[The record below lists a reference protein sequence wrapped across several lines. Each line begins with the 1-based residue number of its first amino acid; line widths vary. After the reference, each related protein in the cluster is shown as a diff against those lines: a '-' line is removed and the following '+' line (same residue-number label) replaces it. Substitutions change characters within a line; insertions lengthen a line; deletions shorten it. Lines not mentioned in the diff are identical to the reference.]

1 MQIFKNKV
9 ILITGAN
16 RGIGQ
21 SFVKALLNSEARKI
35 YVTCRDLR
43 KMPAF
48 DADRIVPLQLD
59 ITDDKQ
65 VAMTAITASDTEILI
80 NNAGTLSPGNML
92 QGNLSG
98 MENDLKVNYFGTI
111 KMMRAFAPI
120 LIKNKPSLLINIVS
134 IAAYS
139 PLPSIAGYAASK
151 AALYSATQSVRIEL
165 AKKDVSV
172 YAVNPGAIDTDM
184 NKGSDWNMPD
194 PDSIAIKILESIA
207 LGKLDIVPDDM
218 GQGMYAAWRDEPA
231 KLSKIFSDLYHGE
244 NYAI

>member
-1 MQIFKNKV
+1 MQIFKDKV

-16 RGIGQ
+16 RGIGK

-35 YVTCRDLR
+35 YVTCRDL
-43 KMPAF
+43 KKLPAF
-48 DADRIVPLQLD
+48 DDDRIVPLQLD

-65 VAMTAITASDTEILI
+65 VAVTAMTASDTEILI
-80 NNAGTLSPGNML
+80 NNAGTIN
-92 QGNLSG
+92 QGNVLEGSLIG

-120 LIKNKPSLLINIVS
+120 LIRNKPSILINIVS

-207 LGKLDIVPDDM
+207 LGKLDIIPDEM
-218 GQGMYAAWRDEPA
+218 GQGMYAAWREEPA

-244 NYAI
+244 N

>member
-1 MQIFKNKV
+1 MQIFKDKV

-16 RGIGQ
+16 RGIGR
-21 SFVKALLNSEARKI
+21 SLVKALLNNGAGKI
-35 YVTCRDLR
+35 YATCRDLK

-48 DADRIVPLQLD
+48 GDDRIVPLQLD

-65 VAMTAITASDTEILI
+65 VAMIAITAPDTEILI
-80 NNAGTLSPGNML
+80 NNAGTLSQGNVL
-92 QGNLSG
+92 QGNLLG
-98 MENDLKVNYFGTI
+98 MENDLEVNYFGTI

-120 LIKNKPSLLINIVS
+120 LIKNKPSIMINIVS

-151 AALYSATQSVRIEL
+151 AALYSVTQSVRIEL

-184 NKGSDWNMPD
+184 NKGSDWDMPD
-194 PDSIAIKILESIA
+194 PDSTAIKILESVA
-207 LGKLDIVPDDM
+207 LGKLDIVPDEM
-218 GQGMYAAWRDEPA
+218 GQGMYAAWREEPA
-231 KLSKIFSDLYHGE
+231 KLAKIFSDLYYNE
-244 NYAI
+244 S

>member
-1 MQIFKNKV
+1 MQIFKDKV

-21 SFVKALLNSEARKI
+21 LLVKALLINGVGKI
-35 YVTCRDLR
+35 YTTCRDLK
-43 KMPAF
+43 KMPSF
-48 DADRIVPLQLD
+48 NDDRIVPLELD
-59 ITDDKQ
+59 ITDDQQ
-65 VAMTAITASDTEILI
+65 VAWAANAAQDTEILI
-80 NNAGTLSPGNML
+80 NNAGTVNSGNIL
-92 QGNLSG
+92 EGDLLG
-98 MENDLKVNYFGTI
+98 MDNDLQVNYFGTI

-120 LIKNKPSLLINIVS
+120 LIRNKPSIMINIVS

-151 AALYSATQSVRIEL
+151 AALFSATQSVRIEL

-194 PDSIAIKILESIA
+194 PDSTAIQILEGVSD
-207 LGKLDIVPDDM
+207 GKLDSIPDEM
-218 GQGMYAAWRDEPA
+218 GQGMYNAWREDPA
-231 KLSKIFSDLYHGE
+231 KLSKLFADLYYAE
-244 NYAI
+244 NTK

>member
-1 MQIFKNKV
+1 MQIFKDKT

-16 RGIGQ
+16 RGIGK
-21 SFVKALLNSEARKI
+21 SLVNALLKSGAAKI
-35 YVTCRDLR
+35 YASCRDLE

-48 DADRIVPLQLD
+48 DDNRVVPLLLD

-65 VAMTAITASDTEILI
+65 VAMIAVTAQDTEILI
-80 NNAGTLSPGNML
+80 NNAGTVSPGNML
-92 QGNLSG
+92 QGDLSG
-98 MENDLKVNYFGTI
+98 MENDLNVNYFGTI

-120 LIKNKPSLLINIVS
+120 LIKNKPSILINIVS

-165 AKKDVSV
+165 AKTGVSV

-184 NKGSDWNMPD
+184 NKESDWDMPD
-194 PDSIAIKILESIA
+194 PDSTAVKILESVA
-207 LGKLDIVPDDM
+207 LGKSDIVPDEM
-218 GQGMYAAWRDEPA
+218 GQGMYAAWREEPA
-231 KLSKIFSDLYHGE
+231 KLEKIFSDLYHG
-244 NYAI
+244 AR